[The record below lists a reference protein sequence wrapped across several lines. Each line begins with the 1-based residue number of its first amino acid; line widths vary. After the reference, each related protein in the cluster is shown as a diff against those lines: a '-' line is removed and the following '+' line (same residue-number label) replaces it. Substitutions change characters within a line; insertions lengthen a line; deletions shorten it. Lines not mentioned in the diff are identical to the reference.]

1 MYIFAVIFNFFD
13 IMTKKMLS
21 ALKSRYSNLG
31 LTDEQFS
38 LVVPMAVLG
47 LADDADDAAIAA
59 RASESYIS
67 DMLKSMQSQSD
78 KIRTLEK
85 QAEGLKKK
93 PGGPTVEPTTGDG
106 KMDEVL
112 SLLKEQKEANEA
124 MQKRLEALE
133 GAGKEKD
140 FDSLVARVGKELNLS
155 AAMLDLCKQG
165 LSSDMDETAVR
176 DALGAKKKALMDE
189 GVRFEESSMLDHTG
203 TQVEAEREAARKWAE
218 AHKVS

>member
-1 MYIFAVIFNFFD
+1 M
-13 IMTKKMLS
+13 KQKMLS
-21 ALKSRYSNLG
+21 ALKTRYSNLG
-31 LTDEQFS
+31 LSDDQFN

-47 LADDADDAAIAA
+47 LADDADEAAIVA

-85 QAEGLKKK
+85 KPKKDDDNDNK
-93 PGGPTVEPTTGDG
+93 GGKQEPTGDG

-112 SLLKEQKEANEA
+112 SLLKAQKEANDA

-133 GAGKEKD
+133 GAGKQKE
-140 FDSLVARVGKELNLS
+140 FDSMVASVGKELKLS
-155 AAMLDLCKQG
+155 AAMLDLCKAG

-176 DALGAKKKALMDE
+176 NALGAKKKALIDE
-189 GVRFEESSMLDHTG
+189 GVRFDEGGSAGGQG
-203 TQVEAEREAARKWAE
+203 TQTQAEREE
-218 AHKVS
+218 AKQWVEQHKIE